1 MIMHRNRLIIRAI
14 TMITIVAAVAG
25 CGDSNNSSKDSSAVT
40 SIPVTTV
47 VAEDQIVTPTLD
59 YSGTVEPWAEAALG
73 SEIPGRIEHLH
84 CDVGD
89 TVRAGFLIAE
99 LGSETLIQ
107 VRANYDAMEKDW
119 NRIKSLH
126 KAGTVSQQ
134 TYDRTQAAYD
144 AAKAT
149 YEKTLASTR
158 LEAPFTGVITHR
170 YLDEGEIFTL
180 MPGAAGSPAIVR
192 LMLLDT
198 VKVVISVSEIEYA
211 EISKGQEALLV
222 LDAHPDMEF
231 AGKVSR
237 IAPTLDTRSRTADV
251 DVRFSNQD
259 GRIRPGM
266 FGVVTI
272 VLEPRPVLLV
282 NRDALIRQEG
292 TGIFFTYKIVDEL
305 AVRVDVD
312 KGDNYDNRVEI
323 ESGLEIGD
331 VVITTGKMKVK
342 TGSRVEIVSPEV
354 TR

>member
-1 MIMHRNRLIIRAI
+1 MMCNGGRLISVLTLAI
-14 TMITIVAAVAG
+14 ILSG
-25 CGDSNNSSKDSSAVT
+25 CGGDSNNDSANLKDTA
-40 SIPVTTV
+40 IPVHAV
-47 VAEDQIVTPTLD
+47 QVMEEEVTPVLE

-89 TVRAGFLIAE
+89 TVQAGFLIAE

-149 YEKTLASTR
+149 YEKTLASTQ
-158 LEAPFTGVITHR
+158 LEAPFAGVITHR

-180 MPGAAGSPAIVR
+180 MPGSAGSPAIVR

-198 VKVVISVSEIEYA
+198 VKVVISVSETEYA

-222 LDAHPDMEF
+222 LDAYPDVEF
-231 AGKVSR
+231 VGEVSQ
-237 IAPTLDTRSRTADV
+237 IAPTLDTRSRTANV
-251 DVRFSNQD
+251 EVRFSNQD

-266 FGVVTI
+266 FGQI
-272 VLEPRPVLLV
+272 KLSLAPRKLLLV
-282 NRDALIRQEG
+282 NRDVLVKQEG
-292 TGIFFTYKIVDEL
+292 TGIFFVYRVESNT
-305 AVRVDVD
+305 AVRQDVIVGGEFGGNIQIYD
-312 KGDNYDNRVEI
+312 GPQAGDQI
-323 ESGLEIGD
+323 
-331 VVITTGKMKVK
+331 ITTGKMMIKD
-342 TGSRVEIVSPEV
+342 GSRVEIVSQEV
-354 TR
+354 SR

>member
-1 MIMHRNRLIIRAI
+1 MIPKRIKLLAVLILGI
-14 TMITIVAAVAG
+14 MFSG
-25 CGDSNNSSKDSSAVT
+25 CGGDANDTSKLENDA
-40 SIPVTTV
+40 IPVHAVMVT
-47 VAEDQIVTPTLD
+47 EEEVTPVLE

-73 SEIPGRIEHLH
+73 SEIPGRIEYLH

-89 TVRAGFLIAE
+89 TIKAGFLIAE
-99 LGSETLIQ
+99 MGSETLIQ
-107 VRANYDAMEKDW
+107 VRANFDATEKDW
-119 NRIKSLH
+119 NRIKSLR

-134 TYDRTQAAYD
+134 TYDRTQAAFD

-149 YEKTLASTR
+149 YEKTLASTQLR
-158 LEAPFTGVITHR
+158 APFSGVITQK
-170 YLDEGEIFTL
+170 YLEEGEVFTL
-180 MPGAAGSPAIVR
+180 FPGVAGSPAIVR

-198 VKVVISVSEIEYA
+198 VKVVISVSETEYA

-222 LDAHPDMEF
+222 LDAHPEMEF
-231 AGKVSR
+231 TGQVSR

-251 DVRFSNQD
+251 EVKFSNQD

-266 FGVVTI
+266 FGVVNI
-272 VLEPRPVLLV
+272 ALEPRPMLLV

-312 KGDNYDNRVEI
+312 RGDNYDNSVEI
-323 ESGLEIGD
+323 ESDLEIGD
-331 VVITTGKMKVK
+331 TVITTGKMQVK
-342 TGSRVEIVSPEV
+342 NGSRVEIVSQEV

>member
-1 MIMHRNRLIIRAI
+1 MFNNRRILAVLALAI
-14 TMITIVAAVAG
+14 ALTG
-25 CGDSNNSSKDSSAVT
+25 CGKDADSDSIDLADT
-40 SIPVTTV
+40 AIPVHTV
-47 VAEDQIVTPTLD
+47 VVTEEEVTPVLEF
-59 YSGTVEPWAEAALG
+59 SGTVEPWAEAALG

-107 VRANYDAMEKDW
+107 VRANYDVMEKDW
-119 NRIKSLH
+119 NRIKSLRES
-126 KAGTVSQQ
+126 GTVSQQ

-144 AAKAT
+144 AARAT
-149 YEKTLASTR
+149 YEKTLASTQ
-158 LEAPFTGVITHR
+158 LKAPFAGVITHR

-211 EISKGQEALLV
+211 EVSKGQEAILV

-231 AGKVSR
+231 AGEVSR

-251 DVRFSNQD
+251 EVKFSNQD

-266 FGVVTI
+266 FGVIRLSLV
-272 VLEPRPVLLV
+272 PRKLLLV

-292 TGIFFTYKIVDEL
+292 TGINFVY
-305 AVRVDVD
+305 
-312 KGDNYDNRVEI
+312 RVEGNTSVRQNVLMGSEFGGRVHI
-323 ESGLEIGD
+323 RDGLQASD
-331 VVITTGKMKVK
+331 LVITAGKMMIKN
-342 TGSRVEIVSPEV
+342 GSRVEIVSQEV